1 MQLKTFPSSYPVHLW
16 WVNTLS
22 HSPFFTSLYQVSF
35 TIFSFF
41 PLNQKHMLFELHLF
55 QFLFDWY
62 KEFKHSFLCLLWKFF
77 MQSHYVSIL
86 SYMDTIKINVMGPKA
101 YTDVNMLSNCFTKAF
116 KEIQDASMHH
126 KLWNLNIPETWEF

>member
-1 MQLKTFPSSYPVHLW
+1 MQLKKFSFLYPMHLW
-16 WVNTLS
+16 WVNRL
-22 HSPFFTSLYQVSF
+22 SPFFVSLYRVSF

-62 KEFKHSFLCLLWKFF
+62 KEFKHSFLCLLWKIC

-101 YTDVNMLSNCFTKAF
+101 YTDANMLSKCFTEAF

-126 KLWNLNIPETWEF
+126 KLWNLNVPETWEF